1 MATFRKKDPRQG
13 VDSDEET
20 VRAAEKAIQD
30 GFAEKK
36 GVLKSLFAAKPPKTA
51 PRGPARENGGK
62 RHWVPMTAMGA
73 PRGRFSPCAY
83 APRRLRWPLEARLR
97 MPILYAI
104 GPGKRSF

>member
-51 PRGPARENGGK
+51 PRGPVRENGGK
-62 RHWVPMTAMGA
+62 RALGPDDCNGCPARAVFVM
-73 PRGRFSPCAY
+73 
-83 APRRLRWPLEARLR
+83 RLRPPATALAS
-97 MPILYAI
+97 
-104 GPGKRSF
+104 RSPAPNADFICDRSLKT